1 MGLQIDKIIGVTGDA
16 GITDEIY
23 SQMRVSGY
31 MNLPPGSD
39 IKDITPKLPAE
50 LIPMLKF
57 CIEMVNTLGG
67 FPELLQGKGE
77 PGVRA
82 GSHASMLMKT
92 ASPSLRDRSLLVERQ
107 CATCADLTLQIMEAK
122 DDEYYWTK
130 ADKPIEDVDETKF
143 LLADLPSDWRVIID
157 SHSSSPIFSD
167 ENDQLIFQAKKMGI
181 VGDEYVIQNMPFP
194 DKENALIQLKEK
206 STKQA
211 QQLEKLLQEKPE
223 VGEKLLEKQ
232 VGLHR

>member
-122 DDEYYWTK
+122 DDAHLNEQAAWTTV
-130 ADKPIEDVDETKF
+130 ARVLLNLDET
-143 LLADLPSDWRVIID
+143 I
-157 SHSSSPIFSD
+157 
-167 ENDQLIFQAKKMGI
+167 N
-181 VGDEYVIQNMPFP
+181 
-194 DKENALIQLKEK
+194 K
-206 STKQA
+206 S
-211 QQLEKLLQEKPE
+211 
-223 VGEKLLEKQ
+223 
-232 VGLHR
+232 